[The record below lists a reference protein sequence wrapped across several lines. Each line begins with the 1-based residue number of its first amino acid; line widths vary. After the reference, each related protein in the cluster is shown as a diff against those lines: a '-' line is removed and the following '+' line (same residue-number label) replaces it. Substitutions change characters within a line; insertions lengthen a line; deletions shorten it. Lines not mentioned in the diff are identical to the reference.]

1 MWFRCLAPPLFWLSL
16 GLVLLSGC
24 ASVGPAKFPAGIT
37 LTIGTYISKAYR
49 APDFDPVKAGY
60 VLKPFNLVQAKGI
73 DPAVFKPIFAAEL
86 AKAWDDNGLQL
97 SPKKDALTVSGDILL
112 VRVRGGHF
120 RFLLG
125 QIYSTLVV
133 SGTVRRGD
141 QVLFAFEDHIDVS
154 SPILP
159 GKAAPREKE
168 LLLRQACKEF
178 ARHLLNEL
186 LLQGKPAG

>member
-1 MWFRCLAPPLFWLSL
+1 MWFRCLAPPIFWLSL

-24 ASVGPAKFPAGIT
+24 ASLGPANLPAGIT
-37 LTIGTYISKAYR
+37 LTPGTYISKAYR

-60 VLKPFNLVQAKGI
+60 VLKPFNLVKAKGI

-86 AKAWDDNGLQL
+86 AKAWGDNGLQL
-97 SPKKDALTVSGDILL
+97 SPKKDALIVSGTIQL

-120 RFLLG
+120 RLVLG
-125 QIYSTLVV
+125 QIYSILVV

-141 QVLFAFEDHIDVS
+141 QVLFAFQDYVDLS

-159 GKAAPREKE
+159 GKAAPKEKE
-168 LLLRQACKEF
+168 LLLRQVCKEF
-178 ARHLLNEL
+178 AHHLLNEL